1 MTSKNSLRQIA
12 LASLCAVTASTA
24 LAQSDNYPYF
34 GLSVGKSRARLGEE
48 DISSRVLT
56 PGTVLTGTR
65 SDSRDTG
72 YKAFGGYQFNRYLG
86 AELGFFDLGEF
97 SLQSTT
103 APAGTLEGS
112 ERFRGANLDLVGTL
126 PFTDRFAAIGRVGA
140 LYTRTRGHFSASGAA
155 NVVNPTPSKR
165 DTTVKWGA
173 GLQYAISPSLLVR
186 AEGERYRIHDA
197 VSGRNNVDLYT
208 ISLVIPFG
216 RSAAPAP
223 RMAAAVTPMREAPA
237 PQPQAAAPMSAPVVV
252 AQAPPAP
259 VAVAKQRVSFSAESL
274 FGFDKDTVQP
284 EGKAALDGFSQKM
297 SGTQFEMVSVEG
309 HTDRLGT
316 TAYNDKLSLRRAE
329 SVKAY
334 LVTSGGLD
342 ASKVNATGKG
352 EGSPLTQ
359 TGDCKGSSATTA
371 LIACLQPDRRVDIE
385 VSGSR

>member
-1 MTSKNSLRQIA
+1 
-12 LASLCAVTASTA
+12 
-24 LAQSDNYPYF
+24 
-34 GLSVGKSRARLGEE
+34 
-48 DISSRVLT
+48 VLT
-56 PGTVLTGTR
+56 PGTVITGTR

-86 AELGFFDLGEF
+86 AELGFFDLGQF

-112 ERFRGANLDLVGTL
+112 VRFRGVNTDLVGTL

-140 LYTRTRGHFSASGAA
+140 LYTRTRGHFSGSGGA

-165 DTTVKWGA
+165 DTTVKWGV

-186 AEGERYRIHDA
+186 SEGERYRIHDA
-197 VSGRNNVDLYT
+197 VRGRNNVDLYT
-208 ISLVIPFG
+208 VSLVIPFG

-223 RMAAAVTPMREAPA
+223 RTAAAPMCEAPA
-237 PQPQAAAPMSAPVVV
+237 PQPVAAAPMLAPVVTV
-252 AQAPPAP
+252 QAPPAP
-259 VAVAKQRVSFSAESL
+259 APQPVVKQRVSFSAESL

-284 EGKAALDGFSQKM
+284 EGKVALDGFSQKM
-297 SGTQFEMVSVEG
+297 TGTQFDMVSVEG
-309 HTDRLGT
+309 HTDRLGSA
-316 TAYNDKLSLRRAE
+316 AYNDKLSLRRAE

-342 ASKVNATGKG
+342 AMKVNATGKG
-352 EGSPLTQ
+352 EGSPTTQ
-359 TGDCKGSSATTA
+359 QGDCKGNSASTA